1 MIIITIAAMLAIA
14 AWPSL
19 LFQKRVLAGSSLI
32 IAGLQSGM
40 RGLAGYFATGVPNL
54 GNGGIPR
61 FLALEVALRLASIA
75 KHW

>member
-1 MIIITIAAMLAIA
+1 MLAIA

-32 IAGLQSGM
+32 IAGLQSGV
-40 RGLAGYFATGVPNL
+40 RGLARYFATGVPNL
-54 GNGGIPR
+54 RNGGIPG
-61 FLALEVALRLASIA
+61 FFALEEMLRLASIG